1 MLSEQKLNSSLP
13 QNFKEYRELL
23 GLDANPTVLVA
34 LSGGADSVAL
44 FDLTERLCEKYGG
57 EFYAC
62 HVNHGIRG
70 EDAIRDRDFSVA
82 LANGAKHCKEMF
94 VLDVSVPELARE
106 SGRSLELE
114 AREVRYSFFKKIMKE
129 KGISVLATAHHAD
142 DNLETMLFNLVRGSG
157 ARGMCGIPPVRELS
171 DGGVVARPMLLMSKR
186 EILEYCEERGLR
198 FMTDATN
205 LDNDYSRNL
214 IRNEIIPR
222 LEQINPALREHASSL
237 SGDIREMTSLLDR
250 EAAMIDDGE
259 DGVSVTALNGAPK
272 ILAPKILADAI
283 KRAGFECQLERAH
296 VSAILGLC
304 DKARNNSS
312 TSLPN
317 KIRARIKDG
326 RLVFEPDGRN
336 GASPKTSFKI
346 QVSEGTNILP
356 DGSRLI
362 FTRDPAMIAKAQN
375 IYKFATTLYLGS
387 DKTVLTAKSRESGD
401 KIRIKGVS
409 KSIKK
414 LMCDTG
420 FDIDHR
426 DRVPLICEGDEVIC
440 IVGGAVSDGAFV
452 KRGANAAFIWEF

>member
-1 MLSEQKLNSSLP
+1 MTEQKLNSSLP

-44 FDLTERLCEKYGG
+44 FDMTERLCEKYGG

-82 LANGAKHCKEMF
+82 LAKDSKHCKEML
-94 VLDVSVPELARE
+94 VLDADVPSLARE

-114 AREVRYSFFKKIMKE
+114 AREVRYSFFQRIMKE

-171 DGGVVARPMLLMSKR
+171 GGGVVARPMLLMSKR
-186 EILEYCEERGLR
+186 EILDYCEERGLR

-222 LEQINPALREHASSL
+222 LESINPALRVHASNL
-237 SGDIREMTSLLDR
+237 SGDIREMMSELDR
-250 EAAMIDDGE
+250 EAESLDDGG
-259 DGVSVTALNGAPK
+259 DGASVKALCDAPK

-283 KRAGFECQLERAH
+283 KRSGLECQLERTH
-296 VSAILGLC
+296 VSAILELC
-304 DKARNNSS
+304 RRAQNNSS

-317 KIRARIKDG
+317 KVRARIRGD
-326 RLVFEPDGRN
+326 RLVFEKDERKK
-336 GASPKTSFKI
+336 SPPKPSFKI
-346 QVSEGTNILP
+346 QVFEGINNLP

-362 FTRDPAMIAKAQN
+362 FTRDRAKIAEAQN
-375 IYKFATTLYLGS
+375 IYKFATKLYLGS
-387 DKTVLTAKSRESGD
+387 DKINLTAKSRESGD

-414 LMCDTG
+414 LMCDTK

-426 DRVPLICEGDEVIC
+426 DRVPLICDGDEVIC
-440 IVGGAVSDGAFV
+440 VVGGAVSDGAFV
-452 KRGANAAFIWEF
+452 KRGSNAAFIWEF